1 MRFLVLLAV
10 ASIAVA
16 CGGSAPIPEPAP
28 EPVVAPTPPPVVEV
42 DPNADLLWYVFW
54 EGIHCL
60 TIYPQSGLIR
70 SEEPHNANATFSSRN
85 DHFSVISVYYEREDE
100 WTPIIEA
107 ATSIEDLLERLTAMG
122 QTEVEE
128 ALNPVQDS
136 GF

>member
-1 MRFLVLLAV
+1 MRVVLVLAV
-10 ASIAVA
+10 ASIGFA
-16 CGGSAPIPEPAP
+16 CGGSAPVP
-28 EPVVAPTPPPVVEV
+28 EPVPIAAPAPPPPVIEE

-60 TIYPQSGLIR
+60 TIYPQAGLIR
-70 SEEPHNANATFSSRN
+70 SEEPHNASPTFSSRN
-85 DHFSVISVYYEREDE
+85 DYFSVISVYYEREETWAPVIDE
-100 WTPIIEA
+100 
-107 ATSIEDLLERLTAMG
+107 ATSLDDLLEGLGSME